1 MELKESRKFV
11 KQEEQVQVLQEA
23 EYKLLMIKLKI

>member
-1 MELKESRKFV
+1 MELEESRKFV

-23 EYKLLMIKLKI
+23 EYKLFINKTD